1 MRLKSIVSRDPRS
14 RIGFGFRGITDVRN
28 AEVDIS
34 AFKGLQVRL
43 PVGKGCWREG
53 CGVSQDGVAVSII
66 LLKLS
71 TGRMGLVGEAI

>member
-1 MRLKSIVSRDPRS
+1 MTHSLFNMRLKSIVSRDPRS

-43 PVGKGCWREG
+43 PVGR
-53 CGVSQDGVAVSII
+53 VAGAKVA
-66 LLKLS
+66 
-71 TGRMGLVGEAI
+71 GLVRME